1 MQFSMFPIMLC
12 CLNSNRKLDVRMAV
26 DRGLQTSQ
34 CPTIPRGQGHTRKQ
48 VRIKSFAVELLN
60 LLRLHSRAYLRR
72 SCQMRPR

>member
-12 CLNSNRKLDVRMAV
+12 CLKSNRKVYSRMAI

-34 CPTIPRGQGHTRKQ
+34 CPTIPREGHTRKE

-60 LLRLHSRAYLRR
+60 LFWLHSRAYLRR